1 VTDTWTVARVLTWAT
16 DDFRAKGMDS
26 PRLEAE
32 LLLAHSLGCD
42 RIRLVIDSQ
51 RPLEPLELAKV
62 RALIQRR
69 RRFEPMAY
77 ILGQREFWGRA
88 FTVDANVLIPRP
100 DTEVLVEVALELTKQ
115 RDLYGVALDLCTGSG
130 CVAVTFALER
140 PTWRTWATD
149 ISPGAVAVARANAA
163 RLGALGLCFAEGDL
177 FQPIDSD
184 LRFDLITANPP
195 YIPEGDLPTLQAD
208 IREHEPHVALTSGA
222 DGLDLV
228 RKIVPQA
235 LSHLAPAGALALEI
249 GADQAERVANLMRE
263 SGYTGVSIRR
273 DLGNRDR
280 VVFGRAPE
288 G

>member
-1 VTDTWTVARVLTWAT
+1 MTETWTVARVLAWAT

-32 LLLAHSLGCD
+32 LLLAHALGCD
-42 RIRLVIDSQ
+42 RIRLVIDAQ
-51 RPLEPLELAKV
+51 RPLEPNELVNV

-88 FTVDANVLIPRP
+88 FSVDSNVLIPRP

-115 RDLYGVALDLCTGSG
+115 RDLYGLALDLCTGSG

-140 PTWRTWATD
+140 PTWRTWASD
-149 ISPGAVAVARANAA
+149 ISAGAVAVARANAA
-163 RLGALGLCFAEGDL
+163 RLGATEVCFLHGDL
-177 FQPIDSD
+177 FEPIEPT

-195 YIPEGDLPTLQAD
+195 YIPEPQLATLQPD
-208 IREHEPHVALTSGA
+208 IREHEPHLALTSGV

-235 LSHLAPAGALALEI
+235 RKHLTSGGALAMEI
-249 GADQAERVANLMRE
+249 GADQGERVAALMNE
-263 SGYTGVSIRR
+263 HGYTGVTIRK

-280 VVFGRAPE
+280 VVFGRLA
-288 G
+288 